1 MIPKLLEI
9 QKIED
14 QNRGVLY
21 VAEYQKH
28 IPVVIHRVFFISEV
42 SGGITRGGHAHRSL
56 VQFIVCIKGSVN
68 VEASFRGGNSN
79 YTLDRLNHGL
89 YLPPMTW
96 VDLAFRGDEN
106 IIAVLASEKFDEK
119 DYIRDK
125 GVFIRLLKQTEG
137 SQ

>member
-1 MIPKLLEI
+1 MLLDIQEI
-9 QKIED
+9 QD
-14 QNRGVLY
+14 QNRGTLY

-28 IPVVIHRVFFISEV
+28 IPFETQRVFFISDV
-42 SGGITRGGHAHRSL
+42 AAGKIRGGHAHLSL
-56 VQFIVCIKGSVN
+56 KQFIVCIKGSVK
-68 VEASFRGGNSN
+68 VEAIFRGGNSN

-96 VDLAFRGDEN
+96 VDLEFCGDEN

-137 SQ
+137 SHKEI